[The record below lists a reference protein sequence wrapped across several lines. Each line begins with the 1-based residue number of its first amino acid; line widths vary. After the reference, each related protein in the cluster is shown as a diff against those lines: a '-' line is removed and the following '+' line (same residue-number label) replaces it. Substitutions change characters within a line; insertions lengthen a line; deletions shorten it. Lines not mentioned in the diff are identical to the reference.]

1 MKAGPRRP
9 KDQDSDPSPGGLD
22 RRSELRAADTQNR
35 MGWYLASAAVLFM
48 VGLAIWMHRLL
59 ESQPET
65 SPDGGI
71 VMVDPD
77 PDAGLK
83 PAPAVAV
90 AFGAERCV
98 PWHVSAAEAPPARGL
113 RYLIL
118 TSRIVDPYGYTLAG
132 FSEDCG
138 ADHQVLVVE
147 DLAPGELPKL
157 VEKIKPAALI
167 GVGQPAIKRWQAE
180 AETLPLLYAMV
191 QAPKDS
197 GLLRPGA
204 YGVLPWVPMG
214 PFVHHALK
222 VLPDSRRPLVVLHP
236 PGPFAALASE
246 VAGFLTAGVAKSK
259 VLSID
264 ENRADEVLAR
274 AAQAGKA
281 WLVLPDRQVIDH
293 RLYNRIQ
300 IAAEQAQIPVCV
312 PDEEHVRAGAYAG
325 VGPDSHRIGQQLC
338 HLAGALSRGSLPQ
351 AGQVYC
357 PEYSF
362 AAVHQATVEKL
373 GYILD
378 PGQLSQAK
386 LYKWH

>member
-9 KDQDSDPSPGGLD
+9 EDHESDPGAGGLD

-35 MGWYLASAAVLFM
+35 MGWYLASAGVLFM
-48 VGLAIWMHRLL
+48 VGLAIWMDRLL
-59 ESQPET
+59 DGQAELT
-65 SPDGGI
+65 PDGGI

-77 PDAGLK
+77 PDASSQ

-98 PWHVSAAEAPPARGL
+98 PWHISAAEAPPTKGL

-118 TSRIVDPYGYTLAG
+118 TSRLLDPYGYTLAG
-132 FSEDCG
+132 FSQDCG
-138 ADHQVLVVE
+138 ADHKVVVVE
-147 DLAPGELPKL
+147 DLAPGELQKL
-157 VEKIKPAALI
+157 VEQVKPAALI

-180 AETLPLLYAMV
+180 AEELPLLYAMV
-191 QAPKDS
+191 PAPQDS
-197 GLLRPGA
+197 GLVRPGT
-204 YGVLPWVPMG
+204 YGVSPWVPMG
-214 PFVHHALK
+214 PFVHHSLK
-222 VLPDSRRPLVVLHP
+222 VLPESRRPLVVLHP
-236 PGPFAALASE
+236 PGPFAALATQ
-246 VAGFLTAGVAKSK
+246 VAKALTAGGAKHE
-259 VLSID
+259 VLPID
-264 ENRADEVLAR
+264 ENSADQVLAR
-274 AAQAGKA
+274 AVESGKA
-281 WLVLPDRQVIDH
+281 WLVLADRQVIDH

-300 IAAEQAQIPVCV
+300 LAAEQAQIPICV
-312 PDEEHVRAGAYAG
+312 TDEEHVRAGAYAG

-338 HLAGALSRGSLPQ
+338 HLAGAMSRGGLPQ
-351 AGQVYC
+351 EGQVYC